1 MAVKPEAGVSVH
13 VRSLDAINAFR
24 SAFTLHAAKTKPLVE
39 DAWDE
44 VSRTREWVRTDRR
57 MHWENEVRRR
67 RRKLEDAQQALFTA
81 RFSSL
86 KAATAAQAAELHRAR
101 RALTEAEGKLE
112 KVRAWTQQFDDR
124 AGPLLKQLEELRNA
138 LTVEFAKGAA
148 YLSNVIRALEAYA
161 ESYSNTVRAPD
172 VPVVAEEFTK
182 PGKDVSSGEQPGSGT
197 KAKEAGNE
205 R

>member
-1 MAVKPEAGVSVH
+1 MAVTPEAGASVH

-44 VSRTREWVRTDRR
+44 VARTREWVRTDRR

-67 RRKLEDAQQALFTA
+67 RRKLEDAQQELFTA

-86 KAATAAQAAELHRAR
+86 KAATAAQQAEVHRAR

-124 AGPLLKQLEELRNA
+124 AGPMLKQLEELRNA
-138 LTVEFAKGAA
+138 LTVDSAKGAA

-161 ESYSNTVRAPD
+161 ESYSGNLRPPD
-172 VPVVAEEFTK
+172 VAVAEENSTA
-182 PGKDVSSGEQPGSGT
+182 PGEAAPGTEHAGGEQ
-197 KAKEAGNE
+197 
-205 R
+205 